1 MKTIDTKSL
10 LIGFLLASC
19 MFLFMGL
26 TDVSIK
32 QSYSDVLKVELVKP
46 TSLFGNN
53 MEVDVNIKDF
63 PYEKLKVDID
73 KY

>member
-1 MKTIDTKSL
+1 MNKIDTKSL

-32 QSYSDVLKVELVKP
+32 QNYSDILKVKLVNP
-46 TSLFGNN
+46 SAL
-53 MEVDVNIKDF
+53 DVNIKDF